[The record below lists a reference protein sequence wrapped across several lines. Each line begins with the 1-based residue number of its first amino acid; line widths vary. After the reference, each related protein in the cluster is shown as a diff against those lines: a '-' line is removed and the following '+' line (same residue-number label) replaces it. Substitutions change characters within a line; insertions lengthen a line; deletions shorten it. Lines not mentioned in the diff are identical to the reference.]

1 MPERSGIFLFQRR
14 SAMKKADLKRYAYLI
29 TKVGANVQ
37 KGQEVT
43 VYANLDQEELANYI
57 VEDCYKLGAKLVSV
71 EWLSDKVTK
80 TQYKRASVKALS
92 EFPLWKEEKQKHI
105 NATLPAVIYIE
116 SSDPDALKGIN
127 QKKVSEVHRNNIAK
141 IKPYRDARENKYQWT
156 IAGAASKP
164 WAKKVFPGVPTSK
177 AVAML
182 WDAIMKTSRCNED
195 PIKAWE
201 EHEKDLEKRTSYLNS
216 LNLDYLHYES
226 SNGTNFIVWLN
237 EKALWLAGGETIR
250 DTGVFFN
257 PNIPTEECFTSP
269 IAGKAEG
276 IVYSSKP
283 LSYNGELIEN
293 FSIRFE
299 NGKAVE
305 VKAEKGQDLLEEMID
320 MDEGACKLGEVA
332 LVPYD
337 SPINNTGILFFN
349 TLYDENAACHL
360 ALGIGFNNTIK
371 DFEKYTNEEIKKM
384 GVNDSG
390 IHVDFMIGSK
400 DLDITGYTRDGK
412 KVQIFKNGNWAF

>member
-1 MPERSGIFLFQRR
+1 
-14 SAMKKADLKRYAYLI
+14 MKKSDLKKYAHLI
-29 TKVGANVQ
+29 AKVGANVQ
-37 KGQEVT
+37 KGQDVT
-43 VYANLDQEELANYI
+43 VVANVDQELLANYV
-57 VEDCYKLGAKLVSV
+57 VEECYKLGAKLVTV
-71 EWLSDKVTK
+71 EWQSDVIAK
-80 TQYKRASVKALS
+80 TQYKKASVKALS
-92 EFPLWKEEKQKHI
+92 EFPLWKEEKQKYI
-105 NATLPAVIYIE
+105 NQTLPAVIYIE
-116 SSDPDALKGIN
+116 SSDPDSLKGIN
-127 QKKVSEVHRNNIAK
+127 QKKVAEVHKNVISK
-141 IKPYRDARENKYQWT
+141 IKPYRDARDNKFQWT
-156 IAGAASKP
+156 IAGAASKA

-177 AVAML
+177 AVSML
-182 WDAIMKTSRCNED
+182 WDAIFATSRCNDD

-201 EHEKDLEKRTSYLNS
+201 EHDNNLNKHTQYLNS

-226 SNGTNFIVWLN
+226 KNGTNFKVWLN
-237 EKALWLAGGETIR
+237 EKAVWLAGGETIR

-269 IAGKAEG
+269 ISGKAEG

-293 FSIRFE
+293 FSIRFKD
-299 NGKAVE
+299 GKAVE
-305 VKAEKGQDLLEEMID
+305 VKAEKGQNLLEEMIK

-371 DFEKYTNEEIKKM
+371 EFEKYSNEEIKKM

-390 IHVDFMIGSK
+390 IHVDFMIGTK
-400 DLDITGYTRDGK
+400 DLNITGYAKDGK
-412 KVQIFKNGNWAF
+412 QIPIFRNGNWAF